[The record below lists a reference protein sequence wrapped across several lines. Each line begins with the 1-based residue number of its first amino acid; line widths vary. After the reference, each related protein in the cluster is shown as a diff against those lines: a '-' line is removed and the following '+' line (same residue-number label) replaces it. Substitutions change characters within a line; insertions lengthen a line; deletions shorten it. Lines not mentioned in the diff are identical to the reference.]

1 MPLLALNA
9 ATGLG
14 RPCASGR
21 EHQDNIGMAG
31 YVSDEWFA
39 LIHTPVP
46 MAKAL
51 KIPDAK
57 KAVDKEWDKLVTKGA
72 WDLKSVRPKQD
83 VIDEAI
89 AKGKTVHFGA
99 LMDLCHEKHSEL
111 PPDQRSYKGR
121 VVFRGDQT
129 KDESGYY
136 AVFSEQGTSAS
147 HLAAAKFLDC
157 LLYTSPSPRD

>member
-1 MPLLALNA
+1 MTGKERKQATMFCEKKYQHPDHVPENQVDDYIKIMARLKHKLMAPDAPAMPLLALNA

-14 RPCASGR
+14 RPCAGGR

-57 KAVDKEWDKLVTKGA
+57 KAV
-72 WDLKSVRPKQD
+72 VRN
-83 VIDEAI
+83 
-89 AKGKTVHFGA
+89 
-99 LMDLCHEKHSEL
+99 
-111 PPDQRSYKGR
+111 
-121 VVFRGDQT
+121 
-129 KDESGYY
+129 
-136 AVFSEQGTSAS
+136 
-147 HLAAAKFLDC
+147 KFEE
-157 LLYTSPSPRD
+157 TNGG